1 MLVKKKPI
9 LRQVCALHTFTVKVS
24 FIWSAAYLCKHGRSK
39 LHPRGSNEI
48 CCQQDV
54 PASAQNEHQ

>member
-1 MLVKKKPI
+1 MP
-9 LRQVCALHTFTVKVS
+9 A
-24 FIWSAAYLCKHGRSK
+24 WSAASLCKHGRSK

>member
-24 FIWSAAYLCKHGRSK
+24 FICVCKHGRSK